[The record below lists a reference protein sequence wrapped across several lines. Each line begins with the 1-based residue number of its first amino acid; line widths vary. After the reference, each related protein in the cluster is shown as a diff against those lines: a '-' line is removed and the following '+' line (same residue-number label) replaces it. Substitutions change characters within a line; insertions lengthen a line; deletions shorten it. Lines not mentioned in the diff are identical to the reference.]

1 MTFLGIIIS
10 MSNSRKFFAEGVFSL
25 VIGLLLILPA
35 CVASELTLD
44 EDPILR
50 YTEAAQTVFV
60 QLTKDAPTI
69 TPTATELPIFTPRP
83 PTLTPTIATP
93 SPTPEPSSTPTE
105 EVEPTR
111 NDQDPDELIDKAQL
125 VLYAPPVDQ
134 IYSPGDVFE
143 AQVGFRNVGPNTWN
157 SGYSIRFLSGNS
169 FAAAGKFTLES
180 FGSQTTVSPG
190 EEVAITIPAM
200 TAPSEPGTYLSNWC
214 FYNNR
219 EEQSLPPQCFY
230 IVSFQIIV
238 RQ

>member
-1 MTFLGIIIS
+1 MNNQIKLFISGILTI
-10 MSNSRKFFAEGVFSL
+10 
-25 VIGLLLILPA
+25 VIGLLVLLPA

-69 TPTATELPIFTPRP
+69 TPTPTELPTLTPVP
-83 PTLTPTIATP
+83 PTLTPTITTP
-93 SPTPEPSSTPTE
+93 SPTPEPSLTPTPE
-105 EVEPTR
+105 IEPTPY
-111 NDQDPDELIDKAQL
+111 DTDPNELIDKAQL

-134 IYSPGDVFE
+134 LYSPGGTFE

-157 SGYSIRFLSGNS
+157 SGYSMRFLSGNS
-169 FAAAGKFTLES
+169 FAAAGKYTLET
-180 FGSQTTVSPG
+180 FGSQTMVSPG
-190 EEVAITIPAM
+190 EEVAITISAM
-200 TAPSEPGTYLSNWC
+200 TAPTEPGTYISNWC

-219 EEQSLPPQCFY
+219 EEQGLPPQCFY

-238 RQ
+238 QQ